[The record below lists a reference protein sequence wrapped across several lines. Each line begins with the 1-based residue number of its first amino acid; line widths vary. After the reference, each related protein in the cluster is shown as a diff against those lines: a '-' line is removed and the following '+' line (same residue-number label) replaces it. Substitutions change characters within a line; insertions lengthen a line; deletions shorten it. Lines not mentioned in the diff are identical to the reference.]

1 MRLMCC
7 KDTAFWHKANHLA
20 LDVAYCV
27 LTLLTNDKILLLYS
41 SINALF
47 ALNEKDNRILIH
59 DLETGYSLRI

>member
-47 ALNEKDNRILIH
+47 ALNEKDN
-59 DLETGYSLRI
+59 